1 MMALQRPSPTRRPQ
15 VIVVALLAAVLTA
28 LVGVTATA
36 SAAALF
42 GDDFEDGNA
51 NGWSKSGGTWTVV
64 TDGTRALRQGNSG
77 AELSR
82 VFGGSTNWTGYQIQA
97 RVKPVSYGTA
107 SGFVAV
113 AARSTGATSF
123 DRLALFADRAE
134 LQAVRGGTV
143 TVLGSVRVAV
153 PTGAWATLTI
163 TADGATVRGR
173 VDGTPVG
180 EGASQ
185 AGNGRIGLQTYRAT
199 ASFDD
204 VDVQAGA
211 PNPTPTATGSPSPTG
226 QPTPTLPPTTAPPT
240 DLLVVAT
247 FGDDT
252 SAGTLDHPLR
262 TIQRA
267 VDLAQ
272 PGDTIAIRGG
282 SYAPTSNIRI
292 THSGTA
298 AAPITLTRYG
308 NEPVLI
314 DGEQMPHTPAPLDGS
329 IPNAERGAIHM
340 AASYWRL
347 VGLEIAN
354 GPYGVYCRTCHGNI
368 FDRLVTRDNYET
380 GLQIQGEAS
389 NNQVLNL
396 DSYGNR
402 DPRKNGE
409 SADGLAIKE
418 GSGTGNVIRGARL
431 WNNVDDGFDA
441 WEFLSPILIEDSVAW
456 GNGVNR
462 WGFPNFAG
470 DGNGFKLGGG
480 DEDLPA
486 GHEVRNSIAFDNAQ
500 GGFIDNANPGA
511 MRLDRNTAWDN
522 GGTGFDVADSRSTL
536 TGNLSVSN
544 AQAVTMGASTGAGN
558 SWDLGGTWTDASLVS
573 TDRSVITGPRTAAG
587 TIPSSSFLR
596 PLGGIEVGARI

>member
-1 MMALQRPSPTRRPQ
+1 MAPTRSTLLRRSL
-15 VIVVALLAAVLTA
+15 VIPAAGLAALLTA
-28 LVGVTATA
+28 LVGITATA

-42 GDDFEDGNA
+42 ADDFEDGNS
-51 NGWSKSGGTWTVV
+51 NGWSRSGGSWTVV
-64 TDGTRALRQGNSG
+64 TDGSRALRQGNVG

-82 VFGGSTNWTGYQIQA
+82 VFAGSVNWTSYRAQV
-97 RVKPVSYGTA
+97 RVKPSSHGTPG
-107 SGFVAV
+107 GFVAV

-123 DRLALFADRAE
+123 DRLALFVDRAE
-134 LQAVRGGTV
+134 LHAVRGGAV
-143 TVLGSVRVAV
+143 TVLGSAPVAV
-153 PTGAWATLTI
+153 PVGTWATL
-163 TADGATVRGR
+163 AVEVSGGTVRGL
-173 VDGTPVG
+173 VDGRVVG
-180 EGASQ
+180 QGTSQ
-185 AGNGRIGLQTYRAT
+185 AGNGRVGLQTYRAT

-204 VDVQAGA
+204 VDVQSGA
-211 PNPTPTATGSPSPTG
+211 PDPTPTATAS
-226 QPTPTLPPTTAPPT
+226 PTPTGPPPSGGS
-240 DLLVVAT
+240 LVVAT
-247 FGDDT
+247 NGDD
-252 SAGTLDHPLR
+252 SAPGSLERPLR

-272 PGDTIAIRGG
+272 PGDTIAVRGG
-282 SYAPTSNIRI
+282 TYAPTGNIRI
-292 THSGTA
+292 TRSGTA
-298 AAPITLTRYG
+298 TAPITLTGYG
-308 NEPVLI
+308 TERVLI

-354 GPYGVYCRTCHGNI
+354 GPYGVYCRTCHNNV
-368 FDRLVTRDNYET
+368 FDRLVTRDNYES

-389 NNQVLNL
+389 NNLVLNL
-396 DSYGNR
+396 DSHGNR

-418 GSGTGNVIRGARL
+418 GSGTGNVVRGARL

-456 GNGVNR
+456 GNGVDR

-486 GHEVRNSIAFDNAQ
+486 GHLVRNSIAFDNAQ

-511 MRLDRNTAWDN
+511 MRLDRNTAWRN
-522 GGTGFDVADSRSTL
+522 GGTGFDVADSLSTL
-536 TGNLSVSN
+536 TGNLAVGN
-544 AQAVTMGASTGAGN
+544 GQAVSLGGSTGTGN
-558 SWDLGGTWTDASLVS
+558 SWDLGGTWTDAALVS
-573 TDRSVITGPRTAAG
+573 TDRTAITGPRTAAG
-587 TIPSSSFLR
+587 GIPSSPFLR